1 VRITHLLV
9 TAILGLLLAAGGVH
23 AQQKYPTKP
32 IRVIVPA
39 QPGSTCDTLSRLI
52 GQKVGERLGQSVL
65 VDNRPGASGML
76 GLELAAK
83 APPDGYS
90 IACGQGGNLV
100 IVAHTYKKL
109 PYDPLKDFAPVAL
122 MATNYMA
129 LVVHPSAPF
138 KSVKDLVAYAK
149 ANPGQ
154 LSFASNGEGAF
165 IHLTTE
171 QFRTQAGFTY
181 LHVPYKGIAQYTT
194 ELMGG
199 RVDAAFSAFTSLL
212 PYVRSGKLR
221 LLAIAKATRAANYPD
236 FPTVAE
242 TIPGFVAGGWFGFV
256 APAATPRE
264 TVSLLNREI
273 NRAMGLPDVREKM
286 VAYGLDIVTEAPEFF
301 GETIRSDYAKYGKL
315 VREIGLQPQ

>member
-1 VRITHLLV
+1 MSCVSPFV
-9 TAILGLLLAAGGVH
+9 LLLAALMVSSGSVL
-23 AQQKYPTKP
+23 AQSYPGKP

-52 GQKVGERLGQSVL
+52 GQKIVERLGQSVI
-65 VDNRPGASGML
+65 VDNRPGAGGIL
-76 GLELAAK
+76 GLELTAK

-100 IVAHTYKKL
+100 IVVHTYKKL
-109 PYDPLKDFAPVAL
+109 PYDPLKDFSPVAL
-122 MATNYMA
+122 IATNYMA

-149 ANPGQ
+149 ANPGK

-199 RVDAAFSAFTSLL
+199 RVDAAFSAFSSLL

-221 LLAIAKATRAANYPD
+221 LLAIAKATRVANYPD

-264 TVSLLNREI
+264 IVSLLNREI

-286 VAYGLDIVTEAPEFF
+286 IAYGLDIATESPDFF
-301 GETIRSDYAKYGKL
+301 GETIRSDYAKYGKI
-315 VREIGLQPQ
+315 VRDIGLQPQ